1 VSEALFINV
10 EVSPDVRGDAELA
23 RKLEEVCPVDIFKA
37 VEPDDAGGAQSGGAG
52 SRARAKPAH
61 VEIVDEN
68 LDECVL
74 CELCINASPPGT
86 VKVIKL
92 YDGGAVLGA

>member
-1 VSEALFINV
+1 VSEALFIAV
-10 EVSPDVRGDAELA
+10 EVDDAVARDPGLA
-23 RKLEEVCPVDIFKA
+23 KKLTEVCPVDIFA
-37 VEPDDAGGAQSGGAG
+37 QNDDGTLQIVED
-52 SRARAKPAH
+52 
-61 VEIVDEN
+61 N

-74 CELCINASPPGT
+74 CQLCMNAAPAGT